1 MRVHFNRKSWYI
13 EIAMDCIFCKII
25 KGAIPSYK
33 IHENDKFYSF
43 LSIGP
48 HHEGHTL
55 VIPKTHTDDFFDMD
69 NPLLS
74 DILTYSKPLAEAL
87 DRAFK
92 PKTGRI
98 GLVVAG
104 LEIPHA
110 HLHLI
115 PMDLVSDLYFSSAK
129 EASKEEL
136 QAALDKIRT
145 ALNS

>member
-1 MRVHFNRKSWYI
+1 MFILAENHGILKS
-13 EIAMDCIFCKII
+13 MDCVFCKII

-55 VIPKTHTDDFFDMD
+55 VIPKVHVDDFFDMD
-69 NPLLS
+69 EDLLQE
-74 DILTYSKPLAEAL
+74 ILTYSKSLAEAL
-87 DRAFK
+87 NKAFN
-92 PKTGRI
+92 PKTGRV
-98 GLVVAG
+98 GVVVAG

-115 PMDLVSDLYFSSAK
+115 PMDQVSDLYFSSARS
-129 EASKEEL
+129 ASKEEL
-136 QAALDKIRT
+136 QNALNKIKAAL
-145 ALNS
+145 